1 MRVPFDWLKEFTPV
15 SAAAAD
21 VADSL
26 TMRGLEVEAVEQT
39 IPRFSEVYV
48 GRILEVETIP
58 AAEKLSLC
66 RVQVGTDVL
75 PIVCGAPN
83 VARGHTVAVAVPGGR
98 LADNSVIGK
107 RRLAGVDSSG
117 MLCSEKEL
125 GLSDDHS
132 GIFVLPEGLKTGEPL
147 DRALGI
153 ADYVLDV
160 NVPPNRGDCQSILGI
175 AREVAG
181 IYGLGVTLPSFTL
194 NETDAIDDLIR
205 LFVAD
210 KSAAPRYVLRMV
222 RGISI
227 VPAPFWM
234 RNRITKAGMRPINA
248 IVDVTNYV
256 MLELGQ
262 PLHAFDYARI
272 GSKRIEVR
280 VAQEKSVF
288 RTLDG
293 QDRALVEGDILI
305 CDGSGP
311 VALAGVMGGENS
323 EISEATKDVALESA
337 FFNPLL
343 IRRTA
348 RRLDLRSEASSRFEK
363 GIDIET
369 VDYAARRAVELMQRT
384 AGGVVLAGNLEVY
397 EKQKPA
403 TIRLS
408 LKRTSELIGTPLSR
422 EEVVDGLAS
431 IGIKLEGGHPVEDR
445 RGDTPVKTGGGTP
458 LSRLEG
464 GHPSER
470 QGARGVSPQPY
481 HERSVPPT
489 LPREECPP
497 NLTTRGVSP
506 HDAETL
512 CFSVPSF
519 RHDLNEYVDLIEEVA
534 RIAGYDAVPASAP
547 VSPLLPV
554 SRGKRDTDI
563 DAAKTYLA
571 AAGFFEVINYGF
583 FGVKDIEN
591 FQLLPPDERTSFVPI
606 LNPISKELGVMR
618 TFLAARL
625 LENIAYNANRGTK
638 NLRIFEVGKVFFRS
652 DGSVLPRE
660 SMHLACAISGKERE
674 YFWRDTV
681 KEFDFFDLKG
691 VLEGLFERFNLR
703 LRVEKAESPFL
714 ESTEGADLFANDR
727 KVGWIGALRD
737 SVRAAYNTDEK
748 VWCCELDLDVLGR
761 SGTRE
766 RVYGP
771 IPRYPAVVRDF
782 SFYVPDQVPAAD
794 LVERIAEVSPLI
806 VSVGV
811 FDTFKKEV
819 RSISFRVVFQSY
831 EDTLTDE
838 NVNGL
843 QQIIIDR
850 LTIMREGIKLRT

>member
-1 MRVPFDWLKEFTPV
+1 MRIPFNWLKEFTPV
-15 SAAAAD
+15 SAAASD

-26 TMRGLEVEAVEQT
+26 TMRGLEVEAVEQI

-48 GRILEVETIP
+48 GRVLEVETIRL
-58 AAEKLSLC
+58 AEKLSLC
-66 RVQVGTDVL
+66 RVDVGTDIL

-83 VARGHTVAVAVPGGR
+83 VARGRTVAVAVPGGR
-98 LADNSVIGK
+98 LADNSVIEKK
-107 RRLAGVDSSG
+107 RLVGVDSYG

-132 GIFVLPEGLKTGEPL
+132 GIFVLPDDLKTGEPL

-181 IYGLGVTLPSFTL
+181 IYGLDVTLPSFTL
-194 NETDAIDDLIR
+194 NETDAIDGLIR
-205 LFVAD
+205 LSVAD
-210 KSAAPRYVLRMV
+210 TEACPRYVLRMV

-272 GSKRIEVR
+272 GGTRIEVR
-280 VAQEKSVF
+280 VADEKSVF

-293 QDRALVEGDILI
+293 QDRALVKGDILI

-323 EISEATKDVALESA
+323 EISAATKDVALESA

-343 IRRTA
+343 IRQTA
-348 RRLDLRSEASSRFEK
+348 RRLDLRSEASARFEK
-363 GIDIET
+363 GIDIEN

-384 AGGVVLAGNLEVY
+384 SGGVVLAGSLEVY

-408 LKRTSELIGTPLSR
+408 LQRTRDLIGTPLSR

-431 IGIKLEGGHPVEDR
+431 IGIKLEGGHP
-445 RGDTPVKTGGGTP
+445 
-458 LSRLEG
+458 
-464 GHPSER
+464 SER
-470 QGARGVSPQPY
+470 QEARGVSPQPL
-481 HERSVPPT
+481 S
-489 LPREECPP
+489 
-497 NLTTRGVSP
+497 S
-506 HDAETL
+506 DAETL

-519 RHDLNEYVDLIEEVA
+519 RHDLKEYVDLIEEVA

-591 FQLLPPDERTSFVPI
+591 FRLQAPDERTSFVPI

-625 LENIAYNANRGTK
+625 LENIAYNGNRGTK

-652 DGSVLPRE
+652 DGAVLPRE

-691 VLEGLFERFNLR
+691 VLEGLFERFNLQ

-727 KVGWIGALRD
+727 KVGWIGALRE

-748 VWCCELDLDVLGR
+748 VWCSELDLDVLGR

-766 RVYGP
+766 RAYRP

-782 SFYVPDQVPAAD
+782 SFYVPDQVPVAD
-794 LVERIAEVSPLI
+794 LVEGIAEVSPLI

-831 EDTLTDE
+831 EDTLTDG

-850 LTIMREGIKLRT
+850 LTMKEGIKLRT

>member
-1 MRVPFDWLKEFTPV
+1 
-15 SAAAAD
+15 
-21 VADSL
+21 
-26 TMRGLEVEAVEQT
+26 
-39 IPRFSEVYV
+39 
-48 GRILEVETIP
+48 
-58 AAEKLSLC
+58 
-66 RVQVGTDVL
+66 
-75 PIVCGAPN
+75 
-83 VARGHTVAVAVPGGR
+83 
-98 LADNSVIGK
+98 
-107 RRLAGVDSSG
+107 
-117 MLCSEKEL
+117 
-125 GLSDDHS
+125 
-132 GIFVLPEGLKTGEPL
+132 
-147 DRALGI
+147 
-153 ADYVLDV
+153 
-160 NVPPNRGDCQSILGI
+160 
-175 AREVAG
+175 
-181 IYGLGVTLPSFTL
+181 
-194 NETDAIDDLIR
+194 
-205 LFVAD
+205 
-210 KSAAPRYVLRMV
+210 
-222 RGISI
+222 
-227 VPAPFWM
+227 
-234 RNRITKAGMRPINA
+234 MRPINA

-293 QDRALVEGDILI
+293 QDRALVKGDILI

-323 EISEATKDVALESA
+323 EISAATKDVALESA

-343 IRRTA
+343 IRQTA
-348 RRLDLRSEASSRFEK
+348 RRLDLRSEASARFEK
-363 GIDIET
+363 GIDIEN

-384 AGGVVLAGNLEVY
+384 SGGVVLAGSLEVY

-408 LKRTSELIGTPLSR
+408 LQRTRDLIGTPLSR

-431 IGIKLEGGHPVEDR
+431 IGIKLEGGHP
-445 RGDTPVKTGGGTP
+445 
-458 LSRLEG
+458 
-464 GHPSER
+464 SER
-470 QGARGVSPQPY
+470 QEARGVSPQPL
-481 HERSVPPT
+481 S
-489 LPREECPP
+489 
-497 NLTTRGVSP
+497 S
-506 HDAETL
+506 DAETL

-519 RHDLNEYVDLIEEVA
+519 RHDLKEYVDLIEEVA

-591 FQLLPPDERTSFVPI
+591 FLLQAPDERTSFVPI

-625 LENIAYNANRGTK
+625 LENIAYNGNRGTK
-638 NLRIFEVGKVFFRS
+638 NLRIFEVGKVFFRT
-652 DGSVLPRE
+652 DGSLLPRE
-660 SMHLACAISGKERE
+660 SIHLACAISGKERE

-691 VLEGLFERFNLR
+691 VLEGLFERFNLQ

-727 KVGWIGALRD
+727 KVGWIGALRE

-748 VWCCELDLDVLGR
+748 VWCSELDLDVLGR

-766 RVYGP
+766 RAYRP

-782 SFYVPDQVPAAD
+782 SFYVPDQVPVAD
-794 LVERIAEVSPLI
+794 LVEGIAEVSPLI

-831 EDTLTDE
+831 EDTLTDG

-850 LTIMREGIKLRT
+850 LTMKEGIKLRT

>member
-1 MRVPFDWLKEFTPV
+1 MRIPFNWLKEFTPV
-15 SAAAAD
+15 SAAASD

-26 TMRGLEVEAVEQT
+26 TMRGLEVEAVEQI

-48 GRILEVETIP
+48 GRVLEVETIRL
-58 AAEKLSLC
+58 AEKLSLC
-66 RVQVGTDVL
+66 RVDVGTDIL

-83 VARGHTVAVAVPGGR
+83 VARGRTVAVAVPGGR
-98 LADNSVIGK
+98 LADNSVIEKK
-107 RRLAGVDSSG
+107 RLVGVDSYG

-132 GIFVLPEGLKTGEPL
+132 GIFVLPDDLKTGEPL

-181 IYGLGVTLPSFTL
+181 IYGLDVTLPSFTL
-194 NETDAIDDLIR
+194 NETDAIDGLIR
-205 LFVAD
+205 LSVAD
-210 KSAAPRYVLRMV
+210 TEACPRYVLRMV

-272 GSKRIEVR
+272 GGTRIEVR
-280 VAQEKSVF
+280 VADEKSVF

-293 QDRALVEGDILI
+293 QDRALVKGDILI

-323 EISEATKDVALESA
+323 EISAATKDVALESA

-343 IRRTA
+343 IRQTA
-348 RRLDLRSEASSRFEK
+348 RRLDLRSEASARFEK
-363 GIDIET
+363 GIDIEN

-384 AGGVVLAGNLEVY
+384 SGGVVLAGSLEVY

-408 LKRTSELIGTPLSR
+408 LQRTRDLIGTPLSR

-431 IGIKLEGGHPVEDR
+431 IGIKLEGGHP
-445 RGDTPVKTGGGTP
+445 
-458 LSRLEG
+458 
-464 GHPSER
+464 SER
-470 QGARGVSPQPY
+470 QEARGVSPQPL
-481 HERSVPPT
+481 S
-489 LPREECPP
+489 
-497 NLTTRGVSP
+497 S
-506 HDAETL
+506 DAETL

-519 RHDLNEYVDLIEEVA
+519 RHDLKEYVDLIEEVA

-591 FQLLPPDERTSFVPI
+591 FRLQAPDERTSFVPI

-625 LENIAYNANRGTK
+625 LENIAYNGNRGTK

-652 DGSVLPRE
+652 DGAVLPRE

-691 VLEGLFERFNLR
+691 VLEGLFERFNLQ

-727 KVGWIGALRD
+727 KVGWIGALRE

-748 VWCCELDLDVLGR
+748 VWCSELDLDVLGR

-766 RVYGP
+766 RAYRP

-782 SFYVPDQVPAAD
+782 SFYVPDQVPVAD
-794 LVERIAEVSPLI
+794 LVEGIAEVSPLI

-831 EDTLTDE
+831 EDTLTDG

-850 LTIMREGIKLRT
+850 LTMRKGIKLRT

>member
-1 MRVPFDWLKEFTPV
+1 MRIPFNWLKEFTPV
-15 SAAAAD
+15 SAAASD

-26 TMRGLEVEAVEQT
+26 TMRGLEVEAVEQI

-48 GRILEVETIP
+48 GRVLEVETIRL
-58 AAEKLSLC
+58 AEKLSLC
-66 RVQVGTDVL
+66 RVDVGTDIL

-83 VARGHTVAVAVPGGR
+83 VARGRTVAVAVPGGR
-98 LADNSVIGK
+98 LADNSVIEKK
-107 RRLAGVDSSG
+107 RLVGVDSYG

-132 GIFVLPEGLKTGEPL
+132 GIFVLPDDLKTGEPL

-181 IYGLGVTLPSFTL
+181 IYGLDVTLPSFTL
-194 NETDAIDDLIR
+194 NETDAIDGLIR
-205 LFVAD
+205 LSVAD
-210 KSAAPRYVLRMV
+210 TEACPRYVLRMV

-272 GSKRIEVR
+272 GGTRIEVR
-280 VAQEKSVF
+280 VADEKSVF

-293 QDRALVEGDILI
+293 QDRALVKGDILI

-323 EISEATKDVALESA
+323 EISAATKDVALESA

-343 IRRTA
+343 IRQTA
-348 RRLDLRSEASSRFEK
+348 RRLDLRSEASARFEK
-363 GIDIET
+363 GIDIEN

-384 AGGVVLAGNLEVY
+384 SGGVVLAGSLEVY

-408 LKRTSELIGTPLSR
+408 LQRTRDLIGTPLSR

-431 IGIKLEGGHPVEDR
+431 IGIKLEGGHP
-445 RGDTPVKTGGGTP
+445 
-458 LSRLEG
+458 
-464 GHPSER
+464 SER
-470 QGARGVSPQPY
+470 QEARGVSPQPL
-481 HERSVPPT
+481 S
-489 LPREECPP
+489 
-497 NLTTRGVSP
+497 S
-506 HDAETL
+506 DAETL

-519 RHDLNEYVDLIEEVA
+519 RHDLKEYVDLIEEVA

-591 FQLLPPDERTSFVPI
+591 FRLQAPDERTSFVPI

-625 LENIAYNANRGTK
+625 LENIAYNGNRGTK

-652 DGSVLPRE
+652 DGAVLPRE

-691 VLEGLFERFNLR
+691 VLEGLFERFNLQ

-727 KVGWIGALRD
+727 KVGWIGALRE

-748 VWCCELDLDVLGR
+748 VWCSELDLDVLGR

-766 RVYGP
+766 RAYRP

-782 SFYVPDQVPAAD
+782 SFYVPDQIPAAD

-838 NVNGL
+838 SVNGL

-850 LTIMREGIKLRT
+850 LTMRKGIKLRT

>member
-1 MRVPFDWLKEFTPV
+1 MRVPFNWLKEFTPV
-15 SAAAAD
+15 SAAASD

-26 TMRGLEVEAVEQT
+26 TMRGLEVEAVEQI

-48 GRILEVETIP
+48 GRVLEVETIRL
-58 AAEKLSLC
+58 AEKLSLC
-66 RVQVGTDVL
+66 RVDVGTDIL

-83 VARGHTVAVAVPGGR
+83 VARGRTVAVAVPGGR
-98 LADNSVIGK
+98 LADNSVIEKK
-107 RRLAGVDSSG
+107 RLVGVDSYG

-132 GIFVLPEGLKTGEPL
+132 GIFVLPDDLKTGEPL

-181 IYGLGVTLPSFTL
+181 IYGLDVTLPSFTL
-194 NETDAIDDLIR
+194 NETDAIDGLIR
-205 LFVAD
+205 LSVAD
-210 KSAAPRYVLRMV
+210 TEACPRYVLRMV

-272 GSKRIEVR
+272 GGTRIEVR
-280 VAQEKSVF
+280 VADEKSVF

-293 QDRALVEGDILI
+293 QDRALVKGDILI

-323 EISEATKDVALESA
+323 EISAATKDVALESA

-343 IRRTA
+343 IRQTA
-348 RRLDLRSEASSRFEK
+348 RRLDLRSEASARFEK
-363 GIDIET
+363 GIDIEN

-384 AGGVVLAGNLEVY
+384 SGGVVLAGSLEVY

-408 LKRTSELIGTPLSR
+408 LQRTRDLIGTPLSR

-431 IGIKLEGGHPVEDR
+431 IGIKLEGGHP
-445 RGDTPVKTGGGTP
+445 
-458 LSRLEG
+458 
-464 GHPSER
+464 SER
-470 QGARGVSPQPY
+470 QEARGVSPQPL
-481 HERSVPPT
+481 S
-489 LPREECPP
+489 
-497 NLTTRGVSP
+497 S
-506 HDAETL
+506 DAETL

-519 RHDLNEYVDLIEEVA
+519 RHDLKEYVDLIEEVA

-591 FQLLPPDERTSFVPI
+591 FRLQAPDERTSFVPI

-625 LENIAYNANRGTK
+625 LENIAYNGNRGTK

-652 DGSVLPRE
+652 DGAVLPRE

-691 VLEGLFERFNLR
+691 VLEGLFERFNLQ

-727 KVGWIGALRD
+727 KVGWIGALRE

-748 VWCCELDLDVLGR
+748 VWCSELDLDVLGR

-766 RVYGP
+766 RAYRP

-782 SFYVPDQVPAAD
+782 SFYVPDQVPVGD
-794 LVERIAEVSPLI
+794 LVEGIAEVSPLI

-838 NVNGL
+838 SVNGL

-850 LTIMREGIKLRT
+850 LTMKEGIKLRT

>member
-1 MRVPFDWLKEFTPV
+1 MRVPFNWLKEFTPV
-15 SAAAAD
+15 SAAASD

-26 TMRGLEVEAVEQT
+26 TMRGLEVEAVEQI

-48 GRILEVETIP
+48 GRVLEVETIRL
-58 AAEKLSLC
+58 AEKLSLC
-66 RVQVGTDVL
+66 RVDVGTDIL

-83 VARGHTVAVAVPGGR
+83 VARGRTVAVAVPGGR
-98 LADNSVIGK
+98 LADNSVIEK
-107 RRLAGVDSSG
+107 KRLAGVDSSG

-132 GIFVLPEGLKTGEPL
+132 GIFVLPDELKTGEPL

-181 IYGLGVTLPSFTL
+181 IYGLDVTLPSFTL
-194 NETDAIDDLIR
+194 NETDAIDGLIR
-205 LFVAD
+205 LSVAD
-210 KSAAPRYVLRMV
+210 TEACPRYVLRMV

-272 GSKRIEVR
+272 GGTRIEVR
-280 VAQEKSVF
+280 VADEKSVF

-293 QDRALVEGDILI
+293 QDRALVKGDILI

-323 EISEATKDVALESA
+323 EISAATKDVALESA

-343 IRRTA
+343 IRQTA
-348 RRLDLRSEASSRFEK
+348 RRLDLRSEASARFEK
-363 GIDIET
+363 GIDIEN

-384 AGGVVLAGNLEVY
+384 SGGVVLAGSLEVY

-408 LKRTSELIGTPLSR
+408 LQRTRDLIGTPLSR

-431 IGIKLEGGHPVEDR
+431 IGIKLEGGHP
-445 RGDTPVKTGGGTP
+445 
-458 LSRLEG
+458 
-464 GHPSER
+464 SER
-470 QGARGVSPQPY
+470 QEARGVSPQPL
-481 HERSVPPT
+481 S
-489 LPREECPP
+489 
-497 NLTTRGVSP
+497 S
-506 HDAETL
+506 DAETL

-519 RHDLNEYVDLIEEVA
+519 RHDLKEYVDLIEEVA

-591 FQLLPPDERTSFVPI
+591 FRLQAPDERTSFVPI

-625 LENIAYNANRGTK
+625 LENIAYNGNRGTK

-652 DGSVLPRE
+652 DGAVLPRE

-691 VLEGLFERFNLR
+691 VLEGLFERFNLQ

-727 KVGWIGALRD
+727 KVGWIGALRE

-748 VWCCELDLDVLGR
+748 VWCSELDLDVLGR

-766 RVYGP
+766 RAYRP

-782 SFYVPDQVPAAD
+782 SFYVPDQVPVAD
-794 LVERIAEVSPLI
+794 LVEGIAEVSPLI

-831 EDTLTDE
+831 EDTLTDG

-850 LTIMREGIKLRT
+850 LTMKEGIKLRT

>member
-1 MRVPFDWLKEFTPV
+1 MRVPFNWLKEFTPV
-15 SAAAAD
+15 SAAASD

-26 TMRGLEVEAVEQT
+26 TMRGLEVEAVEQI

-48 GRILEVETIP
+48 GRVLEVETIRL
-58 AAEKLSLC
+58 AEKLSLC
-66 RVQVGTDVL
+66 RVDVGTDIL

-83 VARGHTVAVAVPGGR
+83 VARGRTVAVAVPGGR
-98 LADNSVIGK
+98 LADNSVIEKK
-107 RRLAGVDSSG
+107 RLVGVDSYG

-132 GIFVLPEGLKTGEPL
+132 GIFVLPDDSKTGEPL

-181 IYGLGVTLPSFTL
+181 IYGLDVTLPSFTL
-194 NETDAIDDLIR
+194 NETDAIDGLIR
-205 LFVAD
+205 LSVAD
-210 KSAAPRYVLRMV
+210 TEACPRYVLRMV

-272 GSKRIEVR
+272 GGTRIEVR
-280 VAQEKSVF
+280 VADEKSVF

-293 QDRALVEGDILI
+293 QDRALVKGDILI

-323 EISEATKDVALESA
+323 EISAATKDVALESA

-343 IRRTA
+343 IRQTA
-348 RRLDLRSEASSRFEK
+348 RRLDLRSEASARFEK
-363 GIDIET
+363 GIDIEN

-384 AGGVVLAGNLEVY
+384 SGGVVLAGSLEVY

-408 LKRTSELIGTPLSR
+408 LQRTRDLIGTPLSR

-431 IGIKLEGGHPVEDR
+431 IGIKLEGGHP
-445 RGDTPVKTGGGTP
+445 
-458 LSRLEG
+458 
-464 GHPSER
+464 SER
-470 QGARGVSPQPY
+470 QEARGVSPQPL
-481 HERSVPPT
+481 S
-489 LPREECPP
+489 
-497 NLTTRGVSP
+497 S
-506 HDAETL
+506 DAETL

-519 RHDLNEYVDLIEEVA
+519 RHDLKEYVDLIEEVA

-591 FQLLPPDERTSFVPI
+591 FRLQAPDERTSFVPI

-625 LENIAYNANRGTK
+625 LENIAYNGNRGTK

-652 DGSVLPRE
+652 DGAVLPRE

-691 VLEGLFERFNLR
+691 VLEGLFERFNLQ

-727 KVGWIGALRD
+727 KVGWIGALRE

-748 VWCCELDLDVLGR
+748 VWCSELDLDVLGR

-766 RVYGP
+766 RAYRP

-782 SFYVPDQVPAAD
+782 SFYVPDQVPVAD
-794 LVERIAEVSPLI
+794 LVEGIAEVSPLI

-831 EDTLTDE
+831 EDTLTDG

-850 LTIMREGIKLRT
+850 LTMKEGIKLRT

>member
-1 MRVPFDWLKEFTPV
+1 MRVPFNWLKEFTPV
-15 SAAAAD
+15 SAAASD

-26 TMRGLEVEAVEQT
+26 TMRGLEVEAVEQI

-48 GRILEVETIP
+48 GRVLEVETIRL
-58 AAEKLSLC
+58 AEKLSLC
-66 RVQVGTDVL
+66 RVDVGTDIL

-83 VARGHTVAVAVPGGR
+83 VARGRTVPVAVPGGR
-98 LADNSVIGK
+98 LADNSVIEKK
-107 RRLAGVDSSG
+107 RLVGVDSYG

-132 GIFVLPEGLKTGEPL
+132 GIFVLPDDLKTGEPL

-181 IYGLGVTLPSFTL
+181 IYGLDVTLPSFTL
-194 NETDAIDDLIR
+194 NETDAIDGLIR
-205 LFVAD
+205 LSVAD
-210 KSAAPRYVLRMV
+210 TEACPRYVLRMV

-272 GSKRIEVR
+272 GGTRIEVR
-280 VAQEKSVF
+280 VADEKSVF

-293 QDRALVEGDILI
+293 QDRALVKGDILI

-323 EISEATKDVALESA
+323 EISAATKDVALESA

-343 IRRTA
+343 IRQTA
-348 RRLDLRSEASSRFEK
+348 RRLDLRSEASARFEK
-363 GIDIET
+363 GIDIEN

-384 AGGVVLAGNLEVY
+384 SGGVVLAGSLEVY

-408 LKRTSELIGTPLSR
+408 LQRTRDLIGTPLSR

-431 IGIKLEGGHPVEDR
+431 IGIKLEGGHP
-445 RGDTPVKTGGGTP
+445 
-458 LSRLEG
+458 
-464 GHPSER
+464 SER
-470 QGARGVSPQPY
+470 QEARGVSPQPL
-481 HERSVPPT
+481 S
-489 LPREECPP
+489 
-497 NLTTRGVSP
+497 S
-506 HDAETL
+506 DAETL

-519 RHDLNEYVDLIEEVA
+519 RHDLKEYVDLIEEVA

-591 FQLLPPDERTSFVPI
+591 FRLQAPDERTSFVPI

-625 LENIAYNANRGTK
+625 LENIAYNGNRGTK

-652 DGSVLPRE
+652 DGAVLPRE

-691 VLEGLFERFNLR
+691 VLEGLFERFNLQ

-727 KVGWIGALRD
+727 KVGWIGALRE

-748 VWCCELDLDVLGR
+748 VWCSELDLDVLGR

-766 RVYGP
+766 RAYRP

-782 SFYVPDQVPAAD
+782 SFYVPDQVPVAD
-794 LVERIAEVSPLI
+794 LVEGIAEVSPLI

-831 EDTLTDE
+831 EDTLTDG

-850 LTIMREGIKLRT
+850 LTMKEGIKLRT

>member
-1 MRVPFDWLKEFTPV
+1 MRIPFNWLKEFTPV
-15 SAAAAD
+15 SAAASD

-26 TMRGLEVEAVEQT
+26 TMRGLEVEAVEQI

-48 GRILEVETIP
+48 GRVLEVETIRL
-58 AAEKLSLC
+58 AEKLSLC
-66 RVQVGTDVL
+66 RVDVGTDIL

-83 VARGHTVAVAVPGGR
+83 VARGRTVAVAVPGGR
-98 LADNSVIGK
+98 LADNSVIEKK
-107 RRLAGVDSSG
+107 RLVGVDSYG

-132 GIFVLPEGLKTGEPL
+132 GIFVLPDDLKTGEPL

-181 IYGLGVTLPSFTL
+181 IYGLDVTLPSFTL
-194 NETDAIDDLIR
+194 NETDAIDGLIR
-205 LFVAD
+205 LSVAD
-210 KSAAPRYVLRMV
+210 TEACPRYVLRMV

-272 GSKRIEVR
+272 GGTRIEVR
-280 VAQEKSVF
+280 VADEKSVF

-293 QDRALVEGDILI
+293 QDRALVKGDILI

-323 EISEATKDVALESA
+323 EISAATKDVALESA

-343 IRRTA
+343 IRQTA
-348 RRLDLRSEASSRFEK
+348 RRLDLRSEASARFEK
-363 GIDIET
+363 GIDIEN

-384 AGGVVLAGNLEVY
+384 SGGVVLAGSLEVY

-408 LKRTSELIGTPLSR
+408 LQRTRDLIGTPLSR

-431 IGIKLEGGHPVEDR
+431 IGIKLEGGHP
-445 RGDTPVKTGGGTP
+445 
-458 LSRLEG
+458 
-464 GHPSER
+464 SER
-470 QGARGVSPQPY
+470 QEARGVSPQPL
-481 HERSVPPT
+481 S
-489 LPREECPP
+489 
-497 NLTTRGVSP
+497 S
-506 HDAETL
+506 DAETL

-519 RHDLNEYVDLIEEVA
+519 RHDLKEYVDLIEEVA

-591 FQLLPPDERTSFVPI
+591 FLLQAPDERTSFVPI

-625 LENIAYNANRGTK
+625 LENIAYNGNRGTK

-652 DGSVLPRE
+652 DGAVLPRE

-691 VLEGLFERFNLR
+691 VLEGLFERFNLQ

-727 KVGWIGALRD
+727 KVGWIGALRE

-748 VWCCELDLDVLGR
+748 VWCSELDLDVLGR

-766 RVYGP
+766 RAYRP

-782 SFYVPDQVPAAD
+782 SFYVPDQVPVAD
-794 LVERIAEVSPLI
+794 LVEGIAEVSPLI

-831 EDTLTDE
+831 EDTLTDG

-850 LTIMREGIKLRT
+850 LTMKEGIKLRT

>member
-1 MRVPFDWLKEFTPV
+1 MRVPFSWLKEFTPV
-15 SAAAAD
+15 SAAASD

-26 TMRGLEVEAVEQT
+26 TMRGLEVEAVEQI

-48 GRILEVETIP
+48 GRVLEVETIRL
-58 AAEKLSLC
+58 AEKLSLC
-66 RVQVGTDVL
+66 RVDVGTDIL

-83 VARGHTVAVAVPGGR
+83 VARGRTVAVAVPGGR
-98 LADNSVIGK
+98 LADNSVIEKK
-107 RRLAGVDSSG
+107 RLVGVDSYG

-132 GIFVLPEGLKTGEPL
+132 GIFVLPDDLKTGEPL

-181 IYGLGVTLPSFTL
+181 IYGLDVTLPSFTL
-194 NETDAIDDLIR
+194 NETDAIDGLIR
-205 LFVAD
+205 LSVAD
-210 KSAAPRYVLRMV
+210 TEACPRYVLRMV

-272 GSKRIEVR
+272 GGTRIEVR
-280 VAQEKSVF
+280 VADEKSVF

-293 QDRALVEGDILI
+293 QDRALVKGDILI

-323 EISEATKDVALESA
+323 EISAATKDVALESA

-343 IRRTA
+343 IRQTA
-348 RRLDLRSEASSRFEK
+348 RRLDLRSEASARFEK
-363 GIDIET
+363 GIDIEN

-384 AGGVVLAGNLEVY
+384 SGGVVLAGSLEVY

-408 LKRTSELIGTPLSR
+408 LQRTRDLIGTPLSR

-431 IGIKLEGGHPVEDR
+431 IGIKLEGGHP
-445 RGDTPVKTGGGTP
+445 
-458 LSRLEG
+458 
-464 GHPSER
+464 SER
-470 QGARGVSPQPY
+470 QEARGVSPQPL
-481 HERSVPPT
+481 S
-489 LPREECPP
+489 
-497 NLTTRGVSP
+497 S
-506 HDAETL
+506 DAETL

-519 RHDLNEYVDLIEEVA
+519 RHDLKEYVDLIEEVA

-591 FQLLPPDERTSFVPI
+591 FRLQAPDERTSFVPI

-625 LENIAYNANRGTK
+625 LENIAYNGNRGTK

-652 DGSVLPRE
+652 DGAVLPRE

-691 VLEGLFERFNLR
+691 VLEGLFERFNLQ

-727 KVGWIGALRD
+727 KVGWIGALRE

-748 VWCCELDLDVLGR
+748 VWCSELDLDVLGR

-766 RVYGP
+766 RAYRP

-782 SFYVPDQVPAAD
+782 SFYVPDQVPVAD
-794 LVERIAEVSPLI
+794 LVEGIAEVSPLI

-831 EDTLTDE
+831 EDTLTDG

-850 LTIMREGIKLRT
+850 LTMKEGIKLRT